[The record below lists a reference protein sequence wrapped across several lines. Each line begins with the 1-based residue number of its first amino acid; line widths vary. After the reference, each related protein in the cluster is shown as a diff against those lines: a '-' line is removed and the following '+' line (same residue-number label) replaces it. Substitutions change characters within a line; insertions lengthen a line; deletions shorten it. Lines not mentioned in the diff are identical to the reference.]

1 MTEAKAEVEVET
13 DTEAKAE
20 VEVEAEAEAEV
31 EVEAEVEAE
40 AQNVHIQ
47 INTPLVFER
56 NKRMITTID
65 KGTQLKTDTMISLK
79 EVTVMKIIGMPYV

>member
-47 INTPLVFER
+47 INTPLVFEM

-65 KGTQLKTDTMISLK
+65 KKTDTMISLK